1 MCQYSSRC
9 DVGTHRPGTIC
20 RYGAAR
26 AGGGALVVG
35 LALVGAVKAG
45 ALDLPLID
53 RPLSGLTTTTTT
65 ATVTRVIDGD
75 TIIASA
81 EDGTDLGRVR
91 ILGIDAPELSDEQ
104 CHAGAARDA
113 AERVLDG
120 KTVQLVSDPK
130 NDDRDRYDRLLR
142 YVDVVDD
149 GGQTSDAGRTLLRA
163 GHARTYVRAAT
174 HTRHDSYRYAA
185 NRAKA
190 AGRGLWGHC

>member
-9 DVGTHRPGTIC
+9 VVGTHRPGTVC

-26 AGGGALVVG
+26 AGGGVLVVA
-35 LALVGAVKAG
+35 LALVGAVEAG
-45 ALDLPLID
+45 ALDLPLLD
-53 RPLSGLTTTTTT
+53 GPLSGLTTTTTT

-75 TIIASA
+75 TITARA

-91 ILGIDAPELSDEQ
+91 VLGIDAPELDDEQ
-104 CHAGAARDA
+104 CHADAARDA
-113 AERVLDG
+113 AERVLGG
-120 KTVQLVSDPK
+120 KTVHLVSDPK

-149 GGQTSDAGRTLLRA
+149 DGQTRDAGQALLRA
-163 GHARTYVRAAT
+163 GHARSYVRTAT

-185 NRAKA
+185 SRAKTG
-190 AGRGLWGHC
+190 GRGLWGHC